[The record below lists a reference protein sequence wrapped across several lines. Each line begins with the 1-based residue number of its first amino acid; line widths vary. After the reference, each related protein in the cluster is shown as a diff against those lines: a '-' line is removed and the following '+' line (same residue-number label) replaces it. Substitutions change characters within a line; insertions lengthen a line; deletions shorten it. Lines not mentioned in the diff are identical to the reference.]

1 MSGVR
6 GRVAHSENAFAKFEH
21 VFENRDMSLAALH
34 TADPVVDRAQVH
46 ELQTRIR
53 QMQAT
58 KLESRS
64 LQTHPALGPLL
75 PGGALKAG
83 AAYSVL
89 GSTTLLMAMLAGPS
103 AAGAWCGVVGMP
115 DFGAEAAGRFGID
128 LERLVLVPHP
138 GDQWLTVTAAVVD
151 VLSVVVLAPPARA
164 TDGDVA
170 RLSARLRQRE
180 STLVVAGAWPQ
191 VEATI
196 TQCGIRNFTIF
207 VLDDVILAIR
217 DMHQP
222 VIAAVNGAAIG
233 GGFCLSTA
241 CDIRIA
247 SDVAYWRAAGINNGL
262 TAAELG
268 ISYLLPR
275 QIGFSRAFDILLTG
289 RDVTAEEALHIGM
302 VSQVVPL
309 DRLLDTCYEVA
320 ERMIGFSHVGVE
332 LTKQL
337 LWASY
342 DAGGL
347 HGHMNHEGQAQLY
360 VRLTTG
366 NFDEKIRAW
375 REGRTPVYTDE

>member
-1 MSGVR
+1 
-6 GRVAHSENAFAKFEH
+6 
-21 VFENRDMSLAALH
+21 MSLAALH

-64 LQTHPALGPLL
+64 LQTHPALAPLL

-103 AAGAWCGVVGMP
+103 SAGAWCGVVGMP

-191 VEATI
+191 VEATLRVARS
-196 TQCGIRNFTIF
+196 GWDG
-207 VLDDVILAIR
+207 LGS
-217 DMHQP
+217 
-222 VIAAVNGAAIG
+222 GAGYLSARRVTVESAPRG
-233 GGFCLSTA
+233 GSGP
-241 CDIRIA
+241 R
-247 SDVAYWRAAGINNGL
+247 RR
-262 TAAELG
+262 AELW
-268 ISYLLPR
+268 LPAVDES
-275 QIGFSRAFDILLTG
+275 FRASGPTRL
-289 RDVTAEEALHIGM
+289 EA
-302 VSQVVPL
+302 
-309 DRLLDTCYEVA
+309 
-320 ERMIGFSHVGVE
+320 VGPIQGV
-332 LTKQL
+332 
-337 LWASY
+337 
-342 DAGGL
+342 G
-347 HGHMNHEGQAQLY
+347 
-360 VRLTTG
+360 
-366 NFDEKIRAW
+366 
-375 REGRTPVYTDE
+375 